1 MVVSRVCGGSLLA
14 AHAHLHLLVSLHLPS
29 LAVTS
34 PSSPSCL
41 AWPRLLLTCRVLWAR
56 LGSCRSVELVLL
68 GWTRVTCW
76 SLAAYLGSI
85 GRVVHSFA
93 LVEAFLWLVPVVSWP
108 ALVRALSRSLVLVS
122 VVTRLSSCRVA
133 RSRSCGLV

>member
-1 MVVSRVCGGSLLA
+1 MVVVGVVVVVVVSRVCGGSLLA

-41 AWPRLLLTCRVLWAR
+41 AWPRLLLTCRVVWAQ
-56 LGSCRSVELVLL
+56 LGSCCSVGLV
-68 GWTRVTCW
+68 
-76 SLAAYLGSI
+76 SLAAYLGLI